1 MQYTVGDRCQVRL
14 EGSGRSYNATV
25 KEVPTINDNMVTVHI
40 EELGKRK
47 SMSTADSA
55 SFGLTKDQRSAK
67 DEEDLNMALLE
78 IQLRDEN
85 SFPALGSPVEDVRA
99 ASPSAGERPK
109 SSTPPATT
117 TAAAAPTAPTN
128 PTLLPAAAAPTAP
141 TNPTLLPAAAAPAT
155 KTNAQ
160 RSSPTAA
167 AAKPS
172 VTGGALPPSV
182 PCSASVFSFL
192 TPVLPTAS
200 SPPSLPTLSSPP
212 PISAS
217 PPPPSLVPQP
227 TFIAPIALSPGAA
240 QGFHPPSSC
249 LHRTS
254 PPVPSLPHSPSPPT
268 SSLIHHPASRV
279 REAPP
284 AAAQTPNALPDSGGC
299 LTKSQASQNQSH
311 IPVSQTQ
318 TPVTHTDAQTPA
330 SLPKIQYSIP
340 QHQSLTE
347 VSQNQIQD
355 SVLQPQAQSDMVQI
369 QASHPPPGASYTL
382 TPQASVPVPGSAQP
396 PHPSQLPHPSLCVSA
411 SPTHPPLPAQTPDAR
426 FQTEGP
432 RPPAHPPS
440 QQPHPAHHPQ
450 SIPGSVPLQS
460 LAQLY
465 QDPLYPGFPQGE
477 TGDMAQTPSFSS
489 NISGDDL
496 PQDFNILRFFFN
508 LGVKGYHPAQST
520 GHPLYPPT
528 MPQYPLSSLG
538 YQSSSTPDEH
548 HGAME
553 QLQPPNGD
561 VVPGRGPGP
570 LDGPAAANVA
580 NANNNNR
587 AMMLPGVNS
596 FALKNEQGESL
607 TRTVLLVDPP
617 LNNRPILA
625 LVSNSSDPISMA
637 TMNPCSSPGSPSPY
651 GTVSKTTVP
660 GDNAVYRVHPSHF
673 NPGKTYMSREIRP
686 PAMPTLEALSVGCG
700 MEEDW
705 EEPEGFKPTTL
716 NNPRGA
722 KRPYRGGRGRGGG
735 AYDGD
740 RVESEKL
747 REHLGVTER
756 LSLRLESRP
765 FLETPVHNPAPDKQ
779 IINSPSHKK
788 LTRSKTQS
796 EDLHTTGTLW
806 RSGFVCD

>member
-1 MQYTVGDRCQVRL
+1 MRHVVMW
-14 EGSGRSYNATV
+14 S
-25 KEVPTINDNMVTVHI
+25 H
-40 EELGKRK
+40 
-47 SMSTADSA
+47 STHVSLVFA
-55 SFGLTKDQRSAK
+55 SFFFFSQ
-67 DEEDLNMALLE
+67 
-78 IQLRDEN
+78 
-85 SFPALGSPVEDVRA
+85 SPVEDVRA

-200 SPPSLPTLSSPP
+200 SPPSLPALSSPP

-508 LGVKGYHPAQST
+508 LGVKAYSMPLFPPLPVSPA
-520 GHPLYPPT
+520 PPT
-528 MPQYPLSSLG
+528 RPHPVPQAPLPLPLPPLPPRQAPGVVPSDIGDASVRPPGPPSLSPPV
-538 YQSSSTPDEH
+538 QASPLPSSSRAVTPSLSLLPTGCPAPRF
-548 HGAME
+548 HG
-553 QLQPPNGD
+553 
-561 VVPGRGPGP
+561 
-570 LDGPAAANVA
+570 
-580 NANNNNR
+580 
-587 AMMLPGVNS
+587 NS
-596 FALKNEQGESL
+596 
-607 TRTVLLVDPP
+607 TR
-617 LNNRPILA
+617 RH
-625 LVSNSSDPISMA
+625 
-637 TMNPCSSPGSPSPY
+637 
-651 GTVSKTTVP
+651 
-660 GDNAVYRVHPSHF
+660 RHPQ
-673 NPGKTYMSREIRP
+673 T
-686 PAMPTLEALSVGCG
+686 
-700 MEEDW
+700 
-705 EEPEGFKPTTL
+705 PTTL
-716 NNPRGA
+716 LGILPQLHPTHFLLPHLRGTTQLRAQVTRCTPRPCPSTPSPLWA
-722 KRPYRGGRGRGGG
+722 
-735 AYDGD
+735 
-740 RVESEKL
+740 
-747 REHLGVTER
+747 T
-756 LSLRLESRP
+756 SLHP
-765 FLETPVHNPAPDKQ
+765 P
-779 IINSPSHKK
+779 
-788 LTRSKTQS
+788 LTS
-796 EDLHTTGTLW
+796 TTGRWSSFSPQMGMWCRGVDPVLWTVPLPLTWLTLTTTT
-806 RSGFVCD
+806 GQ